1 MSWHELPTSD
11 IHKMAVEELDTS
23 KLLTNAAR
31 QRDERNYKDLLIIDV
46 DCHHYENESLRE
58 IVEYIEDPVMKH
70 AAQMATTGGTGVQ
83 TFFCRAWSVIRTLRD
98 GSPVIPCERVKKL
111 QPARSIAT

>member
-31 QRDERNYKDLLIIDV
+31 QRDERNY
-46 DCHHYENESLRE
+46 
-58 IVEYIEDPVMKH
+58 
-70 AAQMATTGGTGVQ
+70 
-83 TFFCRAWSVIRTLRD
+83 RT
-98 GSPVIPCERVKKL
+98 C
-111 QPARSIAT
+111 